1 MPYGDKKS
9 YSFFKMKK
17 SPYKKNGKHGTS
29 ETILSSRPK
38 SKELKKLL
46 SRKKIEKFTEK
57 YTKKIQDLLKTG
69 K

>member
-1 MPYGDKKS
+1 MPYGNKKS

-17 SPYKKNGKHGTS
+17 SPYKKNGK
-29 ETILSSRPK
+29 LSSRPK

>member
-17 SPYKKNGKHGTS
+17 SPYKKNGKHGAS
-29 ETILSSRPK
+29 ETILSSMPQ
-38 SKELKKLL
+38 SKKL
-46 SRKKIEKFTEK
+46 KKIEKFTEK